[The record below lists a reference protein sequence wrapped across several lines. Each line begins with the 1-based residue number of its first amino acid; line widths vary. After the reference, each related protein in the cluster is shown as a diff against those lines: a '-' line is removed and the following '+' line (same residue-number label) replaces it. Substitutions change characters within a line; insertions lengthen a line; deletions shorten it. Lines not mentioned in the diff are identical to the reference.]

1 VTANVQSARSSTR
14 RRRDANRRRLI
25 ALFVRELGREREHP
39 ELCQL
44 RLELMVGAAFQAIA
58 AAIDDAAV
66 AELPALA
73 PTLESRAFVFA

>member
-1 VTANVQSARSSTR
+1 
-14 RRRDANRRRLI
+14 
-25 ALFVRELGREREHP
+25 
-39 ELCQL
+39 
-44 RLELMVGAAFQAIA
+44 MVGAAFQAIA